1 VGQCIECHLLHE
13 IVKQNMTIHTTHA
26 TPDDSDFTT
35 ANIAVIGCGWWSQG
49 WHLPVLHNNP
59 KSNVV
64 AVVDSSPHP
73 TSKLNPNLMSL
84 SELATLYQAQAFSSV
99 QDLLNSDLG
108 PNLDGVLI
116 ATPHATHYDVS
127 REFLQEIDRRENE
140 TISGSKPLHIML
152 EKPMTTDIVDAMN
165 LFHLVQQKEQHE
177 AVAAAAAK
185 ALTTES
191 ASYGMVSQVWLNHTA
206 NYRVQTALARDAI
219 VSGRMGRIRLVNASF
234 ASPLKWIFNDPGNDG
249 WNKPHGNMVGN
260 GFAWGQSSHL
270 LAFLFHILP
279 NCDPKRVYC
288 RMALSKETGA
298 DIAHSAT
305 IECLDLTT
313 ATTITTTTTT
323 SEAELTQEN
332 TVLINMSGT
341 ALLPGHQYTDP
352 PIAKLV
358 NIDVYGDDGS
368 LHYAGNDLD
377 PTSGH
382 LEYRNTEG
390 VNEILCDRFEFEA
403 YDNEN
408 YGPESIQAFV
418 ELCCGGGGGGDGKS
432 LPVAGATVLDGLR
445 SVQVIDAMYK
455 SNASKQVVSVVSVKD
470 R

>member
-1 VGQCIECHLLHE
+1 MMTTPTAQTNIEDNDC
-13 IVKQNMTIHTTHA
+13 
-26 TPDDSDFTT
+26 TT

-59 KSNVV
+59 KSNLV
-64 AVVDSSPHP
+64 AIVDSSPHP
-73 TSKLNPNLMSL
+73 TSKLNPNLVSL
-84 SELATLYQAQAFSSV
+84 SELATRYQTQVFSSV

-108 PNLDGVLI
+108 PDLDGVLI
-116 ATPHATHYDVS
+116 ATPHATHYHVGK
-127 REFLQEIDRRENE
+127 EFLEEIDRRENL
-140 TISGSKPLHIML
+140 TSGSKPLHIMM

-165 LFHLVQQKEQHE
+165 LFHLVKQKERHE
-177 AVAAAAAK
+177 AE
-185 ALTTES
+185 ALATES
-191 ASYGMVSQVWLNHTA
+191 SSNGKVSQVWLNHTA
-206 NYRVQTALARDAI
+206 NYRAQTNLAREAI
-219 VSGRMGRIRLVNASF
+219 VSGRLGRIRLVNASF

-279 NCDPKRVYC
+279 NCDPKTVHC
-288 RMALSKETGA
+288 RMVLSKETGA

-305 IECLDLTT
+305 IECLDLS
-313 ATTITTTTTT
+313 TTTT
-323 SEAELTQEN
+323 EIIEGYLTQDN

-358 NIDVYGDDGS
+358 NIDVYGDGGS

-382 LEYRNTEG
+382 LEYRNAEG
-390 VNEILCDRFEFEA
+390 VSEILCDRFEFEA
-403 YDNEN
+403 YDNVN
-408 YGPESIQAFV
+408 YGPESIQEFV
-418 ELCCGGGGGGDGKS
+418 DLCCVGDGGKV
-432 LPVAGATVLDGLR
+432 PPEAGATVLDGLR

-455 SNASKQVVSVVSVKD
+455 SNASKQVVSVVSIND

>member
-1 VGQCIECHLLHE
+1 
-13 IVKQNMTIHTTHA
+13 MTDPTATT
-26 TPDDSDFTT
+26 TDSKEAAEADAA

-59 KSNVV
+59 KSNLV
-64 AVVDSSPHP
+64 AIVDSSPHP
-73 TSKLNPNLMSL
+73 TSKLNPDLVPL
-84 SELATLYQAQAFSSV
+84 SELAEKYSTQVFFSV
-99 QDLLNSDLG
+99 QELLNSDIG
-108 PNLDGVLI
+108 PSLDGVLI
-116 ATPHATHYDVS
+116 ATPHATHYNVGK
-127 REFLQEIDRRENE
+127 EFLQEIDRRKQEQ
-140 TISGSKPLHIML
+140 GSTHRPLHIMM
-152 EKPMTTDIVDAMN
+152 EKPMTTDIEDAVN
-165 LFHLVQQKEQHE
+165 LFQLVHHQQEK
-177 AVAAAAAK
+177 
-185 ALTTES
+185 
-191 ASYGMVSQVWLNHTA
+191 SQTGSQFWLNHTA
-206 NYRVQTALARDAI
+206 NYRTQTALARNAI
-219 VSGRMGRIRLVNASF
+219 MSGRLGKIRHVNASF

-279 NCDPKRVYC
+279 NCDPKMVHC

-305 IECLDLTT
+305 VECLD
-313 ATTITTTTTT
+313 TTTTVTADAD
-323 SEAELTQEN
+323 AELTDDN

-368 LHYAGNDLD
+368 LHYSGNDLD

-382 LEYRNTEG
+382 LEVRDAQG
-390 VNEILCDRFEFEA
+390 VIEILCDRFEFEA
-403 YDNEN
+403 YDNDN

-418 ELCCGGGGGGDGKS
+418 DLCSGSSDS
-432 LPVAGATVLDGLR
+432 PPVAGATVLDGLR
-445 SVQVIDAMYK
+445 SVQVIDAMYR
-455 SNASKQVVSVVSVKD
+455 SNAAKRVVPVVGNSS
-470 R
+470 